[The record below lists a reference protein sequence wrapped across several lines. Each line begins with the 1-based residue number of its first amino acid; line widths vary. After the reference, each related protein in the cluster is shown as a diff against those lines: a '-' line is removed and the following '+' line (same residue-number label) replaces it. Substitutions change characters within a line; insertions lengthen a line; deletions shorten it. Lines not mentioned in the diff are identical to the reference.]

1 MFRVEGCQGLEV
13 RELTWKYSSWH
24 GPIRALIPNRIDL
37 RRLPEGRGTSDESCI
52 IGVLKSVRCCGMG
65 LERLTGG
72 G

>member
-1 MFRVEGCQGLEV
+1 MGNIVMKSEDA
-13 RELTWKYSSWH
+13 T
-24 GPIRALIPNRIDL
+24 DL